1 MKQSMID
8 NIKCSSC
15 GLSSCKKECPAET
28 SMYVYK
34 LFLEQLTEFT
44 DEQLAHV
51 HYETFEEARIR
62 AGVQLK

>member
-1 MKQSMID
+1 MKQSLID

-15 GLSSCKKECPAET
+15 GLPSCKKECPAET

-44 DEQLAHV
+44 DEQLAHA
-51 HYETFEEARIR
+51 HYEIFEEARIR